1 MRISAI
7 CTLIVLLLS
16 SGADALIQV
25 VMETEGASG
34 RAGVDVYV
42 SDIDISY
49 TNSADENK
57 YRMFSSNYP
66 ISGFNRPENLFVVDG
81 VLNVDMTISITASNS
96 GTSDSSTFNAEV
108 VIFHDEYT
116 EFEIHNT
123 SFTFPN
129 VPASGSSS
137 TSFTWTPTYSGNHS
151 IEIRLQNLNDDVY
164 SNNINSRHMTVA
176 YHYDNC
182 DDLTQWSQGTGWSS
196 NTDAYISTGT
206 ACHVGNGQSSTYGSS
221 WSTSLDMPIMNLAD
235 LATNP
240 TRVIGLSFFYTG
252 SIQSGDLL
260 SIQARISNG
269 SWEQLATLT
278 GTIDAD
284 FLDGSTNWQTFS
296 NSAGSQVTPIIPMQA
311 RHFHSSSQLRFAF
324 SSDSSGEDIGYWLD
338 DLVILYDQKP
348 RVDEFEWT
356 IDSISDS
363 QARRGEWSDHTVQIS
378 NHGNLSDRFLPEITG
393 ISSEWEVAF
402 NHETGSNIDINNG
415 VRVSPGDSKNIRIRM
430 KPGPNAS
437 TGNQTFTLKI
447 NSLEQG
453 TVSDQMNAVIR
464 VLPDHVPLILEQTD
478 MPTCFAGYSCEFFVD
493 VDNIGDSSDIFDIT
507 VSPFDIREGWSLGLA
522 WDQDS
527 SITIAPGVPETV
539 KFIVSVPD
547 DEVPDVYSS
556 VTLEVTSRSDSSRSD
571 TMQISAA
578 AAMVSDAEFSIQ
590 DIHTP
595 PTGWVIDPG
604 GSVEVR
610 FTLWNNASRQDTFSF
625 DIEIQ
630 GSKTWSVDVPEYP
643 DLPINSGSSTVYT
656 VTVNAPESAQA
667 GDPGP
672 VLIPSATSTRSG
684 MNITGLQF
692 NLLEVSAIHD
702 IIIREVDMPSLI
714 TPGKATVYTV
724 EIENDGN
731 GAVDV
736 IMELPDL
743 PQTWEWW
750 TIVDGVNISG
760 PIRLTP
766 SYDLQDIAVIG
777 INILA
782 PANEVA
788 GETLEFTISIS
799 PLEGD
804 DISPGDNLLTHEI
817 ITAQVKRPEMTP
829 PTSSELLMDTSGEVD
844 FYFTV
849 TNVGNIRDD
858 LLKVKATFT
867 SAPAG
872 ADVSVIV
879 ERIGGEV
886 SLGSEWLTGTLMD
899 GASADFIVTLK
910 AESDLVLNT
919 EIIVK
924 LIVIGGLDENSQP
937 YQIEHEVSIIA
948 DSRRDVTV
956 NLISET
962 LDSILGDG
970 EQHSFALEF
979 NSASS
984 IDEYVSITFIN
995 GGKMECNGLEVGN
1008 EYNLTLVK
1016 PPSLAT
1022 TFYSLECVI
1031 ERGASGVDNE
1041 ISIKV
1046 SIDDEIVLERSAAA
1060 SWKEA
1065 DQASEDLF
1073 STLGEESIYAGGAGI
1088 VLLIVISLMFM
1099 SRRQEETEDEM
1110 GSQYPSAVEYGQS
1123 AQVENS
1129 YPQEVA
1135 VYGQGTDQVQLQP
1148 TSNYQ
1153 PLPSGPPA
1161 STVQQPV
1168 VAQQSLASASQLLVP
1183 STTSVVEDKTYSDGF
1198 SNSQLLASGWTQ
1210 PQIDERYAY
1219 SAIEMAVETTA
1230 PLANAFDTLVTS
1242 PIAEEVTTEDAAP
1255 TNPEMAQ
1262 DAGVEDGV
1270 SMNTSENNTLP
1281 SVNCIISGVALTAN
1295 HQWSQCPE
1303 CGGWADAKAKATV
1316 SNCPRCRASW

>member
-1 MRISAI
+1 MRYSVY
-7 CTLIVLLLS
+7 CTLFVLLLGT
-16 SGADALIQV
+16 GAGALSQV
-25 VMETEGASG
+25 VMEAEAASG

-42 SDIDISY
+42 SDIDITY
-49 TNSADENK
+49 TNSADESK

-81 VLNVDMTISITASNS
+81 VLDVEMTITITASNS
-96 GTSDSSTFNAEV
+96 GTSDSSTFTAEV

-116 EFEIHNT
+116 EFELHNT

-137 TSFTWTPTYSGNHS
+137 TSFTWTPSYSGNHS
-151 IEIRLQNLNDDVY
+151 MEIRLQNLNDDVY
-164 SNNINSRHMTVA
+164 SNNIKSRHLTVA

-182 DDLTQWSQGTGWSS
+182 DDLSQWSQGTGWSS

-221 WSTSLDMPIMNLAD
+221 WSTSLDMPIMNLGN

-269 SWEQLATLT
+269 SWEQLASLT
-278 GTIDAD
+278 GTIDSS

-296 NSAGSQVTPIIPMQA
+296 NTAGSQVTPIIPMQA

-324 SSDSSGEDIGYWLD
+324 TSDASGEDIGYWLD
-338 DLVILYDQKP
+338 DLVILYDQKA
-348 RVDEFEWT
+348 RVEEFEWT
-356 IDSISDS
+356 INSITDS

-378 NHGNLSDRFLPEITG
+378 NHGNLSDRFLPEVTG
-393 ISSEWEVAF
+393 LPSDWEVAF
-402 NHETGSNIDINNG
+402 NHETGSNIDTNNG
-415 VRVSPGDSKNIRIRM
+415 VRVSPGDSKNIRVRV

-437 TGNQTFTLKI
+437 IGNQSFTINI
-447 NSLEQG
+447 NSHEQN

-464 VLPDHVPLILEQTD
+464 VLPDHIPLILEQVN
-478 MPTCFAGYSCEFFVD
+478 MPTCVAGYSCEFFVD
-493 VDNIGDSSDIFDIT
+493 IDNVGDSLDIFDIM

-527 SITIAPGVPETV
+527 AITIVPGVPETV
-539 KFIVSVPD
+539 KFIVSVPEN
-547 DEVPDVYSS
+547 EVPDVYSS

-571 TMQISAA
+571 SELIRAA
-578 AAMVSDAEFSIQ
+578 AAMVSIAEFSIQ
-590 DIHTP
+590 DIHVP
-595 PTGWVIDPG
+595 PSGWIIDPG
-604 GSVEVR
+604 GSVDVR
-610 FTLWNNASRQDTFSF
+610 FTLWNNASRQDTFNF
-625 DIEIQ
+625 DLEVQ

-643 DLPINSGSSTVYT
+643 NLPINSGSSTVYT

-672 VLIPSATSTRSG
+672 VLIPYATSTRSG

-692 NLLEVSAIHD
+692 NHIEVSTIHD
-702 IIIREVDMPSLI
+702 IVIREVDMPSTI

-731 GAVDV
+731 GVVDV
-736 IMELPDL
+736 IMTLPDL

-782 PANEVA
+782 PSNEVA
-788 GETLEFTISIS
+788 GESLEFTISIS
-799 PLEGD
+799 PLEGE
-804 DISPGDNLLTHEI
+804 DISPDDNHLTHEI
-817 ITAQVKRPEMTP
+817 ITAQVKRPVLTP
-829 PTSSELLMDTSGEVD
+829 PASSELQMDTSGEVE
-844 FYFTV
+844 FNFTV
-849 TNVGNIRDD
+849 TNVGNIPDD
-858 LLKVKATFT
+858 ALKVKATYT

-872 ADVSVIV
+872 ADISVVI
-879 ERIGGEV
+879 ERVGGGQ
-886 SLGSEWLTGTLMD
+886 SLGSEWLISTLLD
-899 GASADFIVTLK
+899 GASADFIVTIK
-910 AESDLVLNT
+910 SESDLVLNT
-919 EIIVK
+919 KIVVT
-924 LIVIGGLDENSQP
+924 LMVIGGLDENSQP
-937 YQIEHEVSIIA
+937 YQIEHEVEIVA
-948 DSRRDVTV
+948 DNRRDVSV
-956 NLISET
+956 NLVSDT
-962 LDSILGDG
+962 LDSLLDDG

-979 NSASS
+979 NSGSS
-984 IDEYVSITFIN
+984 IDEYVSIIFVYA
-995 GGKMECNGLEVGN
+995 GDMKCNGLEVGN
-1008 EYNLTLVK
+1008 VHNLTLVE

-1031 ERGASGVDNE
+1031 DRAGSGTVNDIN
-1041 ISIKV
+1041 IKV
-1046 SIDDEIVLERSAAA
+1046 SIDDETIFERNAAA
-1060 SWKEA
+1060 SWKEGSK
-1065 DQASEDLF
+1065 ASEGLL
-1073 STLGEESIYAGGAGI
+1073 SALGEESIYAGGAGI
-1088 VLLIVISLMFM
+1088 LLLIVISLLVM
-1099 SRRQEETEDEM
+1099 SRSKEEDADDEIE
-1110 GSQYPSAVEYGQS
+1110 SQYPDAVEYGQP
-1123 AQVENS
+1123 AQVESS
-1129 YPQEVA
+1129 YPQETVP
-1135 VYGQGTDQVQLQP
+1135 YGQNFEPVLQAA
-1148 TSNYQ
+1148 SSYQ

-1168 VAQQSLASASQLLVP
+1168 VEQQSLANASELLTP
-1183 STTSVVEDKTYSDGF
+1183 TTTAVIEDRTYSDGF
-1198 SNSQLLASGWTQ
+1198 SNSQLLASGWSQ
-1210 PQIDERYAY
+1210 QQIDERYAD
-1219 SAIEMAVETTA
+1219 TTTVVSESSPA
-1230 PLANAFDTLVTS
+1230 PLQNAFDSLVTT
-1242 PIAEEVTTEDAAP
+1242 PIEQEVTAIETVTIETEMIQDEEVNIDVDMISTD
-1255 TNPEMAQ
+1255 
-1262 DAGVEDGV
+1262 
-1270 SMNTSENNTLP
+1270 SNTLP

-1303 CGGWADAKAKATV
+1303 CGGWADATAKATV